1 MVKKYLLK
9 QHIFFLH
16 RMKFI
21 NFAVLNKNL

>member
-9 QHIFFLH
+9 QRILFSH